1 MDQASA
7 TPGPAPEPTHEPAF
21 QAPDTSPETP
31 EARREQVQTGKTEAT
46 KRKLSNLGPFAS
58 AYEVGKRVVIG
69 VFSDGFIHAGNLAYL
84 TLLTLFPF
92 FIVVAAVA
100 SLVGRSQDSVRAVNS
115 FLIAMP
121 PSVQTLL
128 RQPIHDVLTQR
139 TGWLLL
145 LGGLIG
151 LWTVGS
157 FIETIRDI
165 LRRAYGSAYTNPF
178 WQYRL
183 TSIGIIIAAVVLMM
197 LAFSAQVVMIAAEQ
211 FIYHLAPFA
220 AKFIGYIQLT
230 RVVPIFVAF
239 VALYLL
245 FWSLTP
251 SHYRFSKCPKWP
263 GALFTALWWFGTL
276 AILPFVFS
284 KLGSYDLTYGSLAGV
299 IVALIFFWFVGFG
312 IVLGAHLNAALAE
325 PPVSTLKDVQR
336 GHLETQ

>member
-1 MDQASA
+1 MQEMAQPDSA
-7 TPGPAPEPTHEPAF
+7 PHSPSEGATA
-21 QAPDTSPETP
+21 APDTSPQSP
-31 EARREQVQTGKTEAT
+31 EARLEKKRAGDSDAVQNSLA
-46 KRKLSNLGPFAS
+46 NLGPFAT
-58 AYEVGKRVVIG
+58 AYEVAKRVVVG

-92 FIVVAAVA
+92 FIVVAALA
-100 SLVGRSQDSVRAVNS
+100 SVFGRNEDSIRAVNG

-128 RQPIHDVLTQR
+128 RQPIHDVLTQK

-145 LGGLIG
+145 IGGLVG

-165 LRRAYGSAYTNPF
+165 LRRAYGSPFTAPF

-183 TSIGIIIAAVVLMM
+183 TSVGIIIAAVILMM
-197 LAFSAQVVMIAAEQ
+197 AAFSAQVIMTAAEQ
-211 FIYHLAPFA
+211 FIYHLVPFA
-220 AKFIGYIQLT
+220 GKFVGLIQLS
-230 RVVPIFVAF
+230 RLVPLLVAF
-239 VALYLL
+239 IALYLL

-263 GALFTALWWFGTL
+263 GALFTAIWWFGTL

-299 IVALIFFWFVGFG
+299 IVALIFFWFVGLG
-312 IVLGAHLNAALAE
+312 IVIGAHLNAALAE
-325 PPVSTLKDVQR
+325 PPVTTLKEVHR
-336 GHLETQ
+336 GDLETQ